1 MDDTALPLMI
11 AISRRVAKKGKKTP
25 CLVSFSWF
33 ISKGLSKTVTWFA
46 TDSKFL
52 IICYLIINVQ
62 DTLIIS
68 KSVSLK
74 HEKSHPNIYIFMHY
88 MLGSVPRP
96 RDCLQD
102 PSNFLPFAPSIN
114 APIPRHANAGHGYAQ
129 HKWVRDGAVLVAC
142 RISHLRSC
150 MVAVGN
156 IASAT
161 TYRLLESSNYQPAA
175 PN

>member
-88 MLGSVPRP
+88 MLGLVPRP
-96 RDCLQD
+96 RAACKTLQISSLLLRPWNPGFRD
-102 PSNFLPFAPSIN
+102 TPMPPWICPTQTDSGRCRVSCMSNFPPSEL
-114 APIPRHANAGHGYAQ
+114 Q
-129 HKWVRDGAVLVAC
+129 
-142 RISHLRSC
+142 
-150 MVAVGN
+150 VAVGN
-156 IASAT
+156 IPSAT